1 MNRHIFFISTLV
13 VGLFAINWL
22 NNDSQNTMPELS
34 FTDIDKQTH
43 SLAQYKGKPIL
54 LIFWATDCPGC
65 IKEMPALIK
74 LHETYAEQ
82 GLTMIGVAMSHDSL
96 SHIKTMREKR
106 KLPYTITWDH
116 NTQIARAFGNVRVTP
131 THFLIDST
139 GQIVMRKIGAIDLS
153 RLEKKLQD
161 LGLNST

>member
-1 MNRHIFFISTLV
+1 MNRHILFIITLV

-43 SLAQYKGKPIL
+43 SLAQYQGKPIL
-54 LIFWATDCPGC
+54 MIFWATDCPGC

-96 SHIKTMREKR
+96 RHIKTMREKR
-106 KLPYTITWDH
+106 KLPYIITWDH

-139 GQIVMRKIGAIDLS
+139 GQIVMRKIGAIDLT
-153 RLEKKLQD
+153 RLEQKLQN
-161 LGLNST
+161 LGLNSI